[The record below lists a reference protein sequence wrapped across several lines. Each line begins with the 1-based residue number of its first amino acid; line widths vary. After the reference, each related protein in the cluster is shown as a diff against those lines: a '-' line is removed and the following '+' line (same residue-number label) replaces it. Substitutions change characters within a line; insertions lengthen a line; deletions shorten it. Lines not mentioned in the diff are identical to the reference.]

1 MDSVPTS
8 VLTRSAGDSTK
19 SMSFLQQAESA
30 AAKTMTVNVFFNI
43 DMFISVTFCA
53 VIVDKGNE
61 PAAHGEYYNII

>member
-30 AAKTMTVNVFFNI
+30 AAKTMTVNVFFSI
-43 DMFISVTFCA
+43 DMLISVMFCA
-53 VIVDKGNE
+53 VLEGNGSVVL
-61 PAAHGEYYNII
+61 PLKNMHI